1 MVLDGSGAWE
11 MAGLEPI
18 EVIAH
23 FQIGHAHHPLHQVLP
38 MGIKP
43 FASFQR
49 FDQQIEQ
56 LSFGCCV
63 GMVFGAPRLV
73 FHQHRQNL
81 RSIHHQ
87 LEGLWSGDPKRCL
100 PHLRGRRLMTPL
112 NVTCLLGVR

>member
-1 MVLDGSGAWE
+1 

-23 FQIGHAHHPLHQVLP
+23 FQIGHVHHPLHQVLP

-43 FASFQR
+43 FASLQR

-56 LSFGCCV
+56 LNLAV
-63 GMVFGAPRLV
+63 VLVMVLGAPRLV

-81 RSIHHQ
+81 RAKHHP
-87 LEGLWSGDPKRCL
+87 LEGLWSGDPKR
-100 PHLRGRRLMTPL
+100 
-112 NVTCLLGVR
+112 